1 MSSPISVAGAIA
13 QSSAEAIAGV
23 VIHQLTEPGAPI
35 LSGSAVLPMDMR
47 QADLAYS
54 SPEYMLNGLG
64 ATDYFGAIGIPSWI
78 GAGCSDSHTFDAQAA
93 AEAGANMAI
102 AALAG
107 TPFVHNLGFLSG
119 GRTGSLEMLTLCD
132 ELVGWTNQ
140 MSVGRAVDAD
150 AIAFDV
156 VKRAAPENSFLTD
169 QHTQDRYLSENWYPA
184 LFERS
189 DAEAWLENGSADLQ
203 ARIRA
208 KLSEI
213 LD

>member
-1 MSSPISVAGAIA
+1 M
-13 QSSAEAIAGV
+13 
-23 VIHQLTEPGAPI
+23 
-35 LSGSAVLPMDMR
+35 
-47 QADLAYS
+47 
-54 SPEYMLNGLG
+54 
-64 ATDYFGAIGIPSWI
+64 
-78 GAGCSDSHTFDAQAA
+78 GAGCSDSHAFDAQAA

-107 TPFVHNLGFLSG
+107 TPFVDNLGFLSG

-140 MSVGRAVDAD
+140 MSVGCTVDAD